1 MRKNNAENKVLL
13 TSGII
18 RCFIRSYD
26 FQKWHFIHRGKVM
39 HSYNLQGENSEYL
52 FDEGRPMTDKPLA
65 LELHIELE
73 LKVLVEG
80 TFSGLLLP

>member
-1 MRKNNAENKVLL
+1 
-13 TSGII
+13 
-18 RCFIRSYD
+18 
-26 FQKWHFIHRGKVM
+26 M

-73 LKVLVEG
+73 Y
-80 TFSGLLLP
+80 

>member
-1 MRKNNAENKVLL
+1 
-13 TSGII
+13 
-18 RCFIRSYD
+18 
-26 FQKWHFIHRGKVM
+26 M